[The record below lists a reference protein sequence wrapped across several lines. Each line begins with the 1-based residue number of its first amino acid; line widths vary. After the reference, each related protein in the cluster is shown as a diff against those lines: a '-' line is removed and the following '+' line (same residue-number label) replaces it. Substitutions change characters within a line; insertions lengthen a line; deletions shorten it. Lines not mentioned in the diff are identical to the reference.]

1 MATQI
6 AIKACDIC
14 GKKAAVSMS
23 KTCRLG
29 HLICLKCT
37 QRGLNLEPR
46 KYGELCHTPLE

>member
-1 MATQI
+1 MATDI

-29 HLICLKCT
+29 HLVCLTCS
-37 QRGLNLEPR
+37 QRGPNQEPR
-46 KYGELCHTPLE
+46 KYCELCHTPLG